1 MALATGVVPADSEE
15 FLKDDGRE
23 AGRRRSRLRTF
34 GRAFPFIAPSMIGVI
49 LFLAVPVIVVI
60 VLSFFNYNLASPATW
75 AGVTNYIDMF
85 KYDGA
90 AHSLGVTAY
99 YVLLNIPAQTILA
112 LGLAVMLNRKRIGT
126 GLFRI
131 LFVAPYL
138 STPVAMGIIWY
149 WVFDPKLGAINHF
162 LALFGIQ
169 GPAWLSNSTLAMP
182 IVAGVNIW
190 QYLGFNMLFFL
201 AGLQAIP
208 RSLYEAAELD
218 GASKWRQFWKISM
231 PLLNATLLFVL
242 ITDVIGSFQVFDT
255 LYVLTQGGP
264 GDSTKVMSLSIYDIG
279 FTDYRLGEAASLSVL
294 LFGVILVFSVG
305 QFVFFRKRT
314 TYDYSS

>member
-1 MALATGVVPADSEE
+1 VALATGVVPADSEE
-15 FLKDDGRE
+15 FVKDRGRE
-23 AGRRRSRLRTF
+23 AGKRRSGLRTF
-34 GRAFPFIAPSMIGVI
+34 ARAFPFVAPSMVGVV
-49 LFLAVPVIVVI
+49 LFLAIPVVVVI
-60 VLSFFNYNLASPATW
+60 VLSFLNYNLAAPASW
-75 AGVTNYIDMF
+75 AGVQNYIDMF
-85 KYDGA
+85 KFDGA

-208 RSLYEAAELD
+208 RSLYEAADLD
-218 GASKWRQFWKISM
+218 GASKWRQFWKISV

-264 GDSTKVMSLSIYDIG
+264 GDSTKVMSLTIYDIG
-279 FTDYRLGEAASLSVL
+279 FTDYRLGEAAALSVL
-294 LFGVILVFSVG
+294 LFGVILMFSVG
-305 QFVFFRKRT
+305 QFMFFRKRT

>member
-1 MALATGVVPADSEE
+1 
-15 FLKDDGRE
+15 
-23 AGRRRSRLRTF
+23 
-34 GRAFPFIAPSMIGVI
+34 
-49 LFLAVPVIVVI
+49 
-60 VLSFFNYNLASPATW
+60 
-75 AGVTNYIDMF
+75 
-85 KYDGA
+85 
-90 AHSLGVTAY
+90 
-99 YVLLNIPAQTILA
+99 
-112 LGLAVMLNRKRIGT
+112 MLNRKRIGT

-208 RSLYEAAELD
+208 KSLYEAAET
-218 GASKWRQFWKISM
+218 GRGQQVA
-231 PLLNATLLFVL
+231 PVL
-242 ITDVIGSFQVFDT
+242 EDKHAIAQRDT
-255 LYVLTQGGP
+255 ALCVDHRRDRLVP
-264 GDSTKVMSLSIYDIG
+264 GVSTP
-279 FTDYRLGEAASLSVL
+279 FTY
-294 LFGVILVFSVG
+294 
-305 QFVFFRKRT
+305 
-314 TYDYSS
+314 